1 MLRPP
6 RGPKDRST
14 VRVGSSVVDMADS
27 GGARPAYDEIA
38 DWYAGYVT
46 GPAAAF
52 TARAGEALGQVL
64 GPGQG
69 VCWDL
74 ACGTGVYAELLMQ
87 LGWSPVGSDVSAG
100 QLRHAAAQLPVVRAD
115 AVRLPMHDGAVPAV
129 VSVLCH
135 TDVSDYPAVC
145 REAAR
150 VLAPGGRFA
159 HVGVHP
165 CFVGAFVDRADTN
178 RLLTLPGYLQHQPQ
192 GPGLGQGVRA
202 RIGARHLPL
211 AGLLSAITQTGLVLD
226 TVVEFGGP
234 TPDVLA
240 VAAHRP

>member
-1 MLRPP
+1 M
-6 RGPKDRST
+6 
-14 VRVGSSVVDMADS
+14 DMADS

-38 DWYAGYVT
+38 DWYAGHVT

-52 TARAGEALGQVL
+52 TSRAGEALGQVL

-74 ACGTGVYAELLMQ
+74 ACGTGVYAELLRQ

-135 TDVSDYPAVC
+135 TDAGAGRCTPSAIGRPAV
-145 REAAR
+145 RDHA
-150 VLAPGGRFA
+150 
-159 HVGVHP
+159 
-165 CFVGAFVDRADTN
+165 DRAGAGHG
-178 RLLTLPGYLQHQPQ
+178 RR
-192 GPGLGQGVRA
+192 VR
-202 RIGARHLPL
+202 R
-211 AGLLSAITQTGLVLD
+211 S
-226 TVVEFGGP
+226 